1 MFLKIKA
8 ALRPGEADRGY
19 TAFARRSYDSDNGVM
34 IVIGRQLFF
43 FTVLRL
49 KPI

>member
-8 ALRPGEADRGY
+8 ALRPCYADSGY
-19 TAFARRSYDSDNGVM
+19 AAFARRSNDSDNSVM

-49 KPI
+49 KPF

>member
-8 ALRPGEADRGY
+8 TLWPGEADGSYAAFTRGGD
-19 TAFARRSYDSDNGVM
+19 DSDNGVM

-43 FTVLRL
+43 FTVLCL
-49 KPI
+49 KPF

>member
-8 ALRPGEADRGY
+8 TLWPGEADGGY
-19 TAFARRSYDSDNGVM
+19 AAFARRSNNGNNSLM
-34 IVIGRQLFF
+34 IVIGSQLFF

-49 KPI
+49 KPF

>member
-1 MFLKIKA
+1 MFSKIKA
-8 ALRPGEADRGY
+8 TLWPGEADRGY
-19 TAFARRSYDSDNGVM
+19 AAFTRRSNDSDNSVM

-49 KPI
+49 KPF

>member
-19 TAFARRSYDSDNGVM
+19 AAFTRWSDNGNNSLM

-49 KPI
+49 KPF